1 MKELSPTA
9 ESIRRYKLNAR
20 GGYEEWSKVSCTEN
34 YRMHVP
40 SMGFDVSGPGKIKE
54 VIFGWLS
61 EIEAKQELVDIVE
74 FGSIVTCYLRI
85 SVKGGTV
92 LNIVEIFKIDDVGR
106 VDEIWALWIYG

>member
-1 MKELSPTA
+1 
-9 ESIRRYKLNAR
+9 
-20 GGYEEWSKVSCTEN
+20 
-34 YRMHVP
+34 MHVP
-40 SMGFDVSGPGKIKE
+40 SMGFDASCPGEIKE